1 VGQQVTFTA
10 RLSGLYGGTP
20 TGSVTFKQGTTV
32 LTTVGIVNGQAS
44 FTYTFSKSGKFVIT
58 AAYSGDSNFNAASK
72 TIAQVVQ
79 KHTTTTSLTASPSPV
94 NYAKTVTLTAGVAT
108 TGPTAPT
115 GTVTFRNGTSIV
127 GTSTLPSGKEVLQT
141 AKLPVGSNTLTATY
155 NGDALNA
162 KSTSPALV
170 EVVKQAKISM
180 KLASSPNPSALGQSV
195 KFTATLTSNGGL
207 PVGGMVTF
215 SFGSTTLGT
224 ATVGSTGLAVFSSTA
239 LPHGS
244 DVIKAT
250 YAGNANYSAATA
262 SVTQTVN

>member
-1 VGQQVTFTA
+1 MRARPEAIPRTPNWHSITASYSGDAHFAPSTSVPVSQLVAKANTKIALSSSPSPSYVGQQVTFTA

-20 TGSVTFKQGTTV
+20 TGGVTFKQGTTV

-127 GTSTLPSGKEVLQT
+127 GTSTLLSGKAVLQT
-141 AKLPVGSNTLTATY
+141 AKLPVGSDTLTATY

-180 KLASSPNPSALGQSV
+180 KLAPRP
-195 KFTATLTSNGGL
+195 TH
-207 PVGGMVTF
+207 
-215 SFGSTTLGT
+215 
-224 ATVGSTGLAVFSSTA
+224 
-239 LPHGS
+239 PH
-244 DVIKAT
+244 
-250 YAGNANYSAATA
+250 
-262 SVTQTVN
+262 